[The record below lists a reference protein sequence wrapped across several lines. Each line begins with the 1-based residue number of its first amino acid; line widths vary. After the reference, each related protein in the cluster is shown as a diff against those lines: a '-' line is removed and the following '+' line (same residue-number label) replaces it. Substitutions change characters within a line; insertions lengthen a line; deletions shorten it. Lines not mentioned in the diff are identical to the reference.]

1 MVMFCVWYGEKCTCW
16 LVLDASSSRGNR
28 RCLDLMED
36 SMDLLF
42 LSFFPLSSA
51 SLIFL
56 FRSSQQAILMGM
68 QSQQHVIDFFLESIE
83 FLCCSSLIYL
93 LIFFLLVFNR
103 VFRTNPNR
111 NFRVPEMLGINFSKQ
126 ISISI
131 FLKIRISEILKYPTR
146 IFRVTQKNAQ
156 AQS

>member
-1 MVMFCVWYGEKCTCW
+1 M
-16 LVLDASSSRGNR
+16 LVPLEGIDDAKPDGGFNGSVISFFFSPFI
-28 RCLDLMED
+28 CFFD
-36 SMDLLF
+36 
-42 LSFFPLSSA
+42 LSFPFQLAGNPDGDAKLA
-51 SLIFL
+51 ACD
-56 FRSSQQAILMGM
+56 R
-68 QSQQHVIDFFLESIE
+68 FFLESIE

-131 FLKIRISEILKYPTR
+131 F
-146 IFRVTQKNAQ
+146 
-156 AQS
+156 